1 MTQKVLEHRRRMKE
15 VSSATEK
22 KEVDR
27 KASKQRK
34 IRYIVHEKLVNFMVP
49 QDNLALGESREAVLR
64 SLFG

>member
-1 MTQKVLEHRRRMKE
+1 MKE